1 MFEFLFKYP
10 WPVYRKGTLVLLSG
24 WPVWLL
30 GLLALAAAVLVA
42 VLFLRKPLPKTRA
55 VVLAGVQ
62 WVGLLVLLIL
72 LWQPALSVSMLKPQQ
87 NVVAVV
93 VDASTS
99 MALEGRIGQAKG
111 LLDSGLLDQL
121 KKRFPVRLYRAGR
134 TLERVET
141 VPAQADQPVTN
152 LGEAL
157 KGATAESATLPIG
170 AVVLLSDGADNAGGL
185 DSETMATLRRSRIP
199 IHAVGFGSEQL
210 ERDIEVSD
218 VQIAPRSLPDAR
230 LSATVTLRQS
240 GFAGKSAKLSV
251 QGDGKMLASRVV
263 KLPDDGQ
270 TVREVISFQSGV
282 AGAKSL
288 KVGVDLLEGETNK
301 DNNVL
306 TRLVNVEDRKPRILY
321 IEGEPRWEMKFIRRA
336 AELDRSLQVAS
347 ILRTTQNKLYRQGTT
362 DGKELEHGFPDT
374 VDELFKYQGLVIGNV
389 EASYFNPVQQGLI
402 KEFVDRR
409 GGGVLFLGGRA
420 ALSDGGW
427 NKSEVAEIMPVT
439 LPERKSTFHRDPAT
453 VELAVA
459 GRDSLITRIEE
470 DPEKNISR
478 WKALPYLADYQET
491 GPAKPGALVLAEL
504 SPTSKGK
511 FPLLTTQNFGRGRV
525 GVFATG
531 GSWRWQMLQD
541 SKDMSHEVFW
551 QQLLRWLVSATSE
564 HVSAVTDK
572 AVYSDEKLRPVA
584 CGSARPELSA
594 GIGRRG
600 GRPRTRTRRRG
611 GSRAAAAGHRTAWR
625 LCRRMEGRQPRS
637 YLMEV
642 VAKQG
647 EKEIGRDVLT
657 FQREDGVA
665 EHFRTEQNRE
675 LLERIAQRTG
685 GRYYKPS
692 DTGRL
697 PEEIEYSD
705 AGISVKKTRDIWNA
719 PAAFLLAA
727 LKAGEWFLRRRWSGM
742 KQIAAILLLMT
753 SAMAADFH
761 LTVAGLGGGRTTSR
775 GSTCWRLSRR
785 S

>member
-1 MFEFLFKYP
+1 MFEFFFKYP

-42 VLFLRKPLPKTRA
+42 LLFLRKPLPRARA
-55 VVLAGVQ
+55 VVLAGIQ

-185 DSETMATLRRSRIP
+185 DSESMATLRRSRIP

-218 VQIAPRSLPDAR
+218 VQLLPRSLPDAR

-240 GFAGKSAKLSV
+240 GFAGKVAKLSV
-251 QGDGKMLASRVV
+251 HGDGKVLASRVV
-263 KLPDDGQ
+263 KLPEDGQ
-270 TVREVISFQSGV
+270 TAREVISFQSGV

-288 KVGVDLLEGETNK
+288 KVGIDLLEGETNK

-306 TRLVNVEDRKPRILY
+306 SRLVNVEDRKPRILY

-374 VDELFKYQGLVIGNV
+374 VEELFKYQGLVIGNV

-439 LPERKSTFHRDPAT
+439 LLDRKTTFHRDPAT

-551 QQLLRWLVSATSE
+551 QQLLRWLVSSTSE

-572 AVYSDEKLRPVA
+572 AVYSDETRVPFHVEVRDQNYLPASDATVEGHVLGPGGVADLVPLRPVT
-584 CGSARPELSA
+584 GQPGVYA
-594 GIGRRG
+594 GEWKADNPG
-600 GRPRTRTRRRG
+600 
-611 GSRAAAAGHRTAWR
+611 
-625 LCRRMEGRQPRS
+625 S

-647 EKEIGRDVLT
+647 EKELGRDVLT

-675 LLERIAQRTG
+675 LLERIAQQTG

-705 AGISVKKTRDIWNA
+705 AGISVKETRDIWNA
-719 PAAFLLAA
+719 PAAFLLFAA
-727 LKAGEWFLRRRWSGM
+727 LKAGEWFLRRRWG
-742 KQIAAILLLMT
+742 A
-753 SAMAADFH
+753 
-761 LTVAGLGGGRTTSR
+761 V
-775 GSTCWRLSRR
+775 
-785 S
+785 

>member
-42 VLFLRKPLPKTRA
+42 VLFLRKPLPKARA
-55 VVLAGVQ
+55 AVLAGIQ
-62 WVGLLVLLIL
+62 WTGLLVLLIL

-111 LLDSGLLDQL
+111 LLDTGLLEQL

-199 IHAVGFGSEQL
+199 IHAIGFGSEQL
-210 ERDIEVSD
+210 ERDIEVSE
-218 VQIAPRSLPDAR
+218 VQIVPRSLPDAR

-240 GFAGKSAKLSV
+240 GFAGKVAKLSV
-251 QGDGKMLASRVV
+251 RGDGKVLASRVV
-263 KLPDDGQ
+263 KLPEDGQ
-270 TVREVISFQSGV
+270 TAREVISFQSGV

-306 TRLVNVEDRKPRILY
+306 SRLVNVEDRKPRILY

-374 VDELFKYQGLVIGNV
+374 VEELFKYQGLVIGNV

-439 LPERKSTFHRDPAT
+439 LLDRKTTFHRDPAT

-470 DPEKNISR
+470 DAEKNISR

-491 GPAKPGALVLAEL
+491 GPAKPGALVLAEMA
-504 SPTSKGK
+504 PTSKGK

-551 QQLLRWLVSATSE
+551 QQLLRWLVSSTSE

-572 AVYSDEKLRPVA
+572 AVYSDETRVPIHVEVRDQNYLPASDAVVEGHVLGPGGVADLVPLRPVT
-584 CGSARPELSA
+584 GQPGVYA
-594 GIGRRG
+594 GEWK
-600 GRPRTRTRRRG
+600 
-611 GSRAAAAGHRTAWR
+611 ADNAG
-625 LCRRMEGRQPRS
+625 S

-647 EKEIGRDVLT
+647 EKELGRDVVT

-675 LLERIAQRTG
+675 LLERIAQQTG

-705 AGISVKKTRDIWNA
+705 AGISVKETRDIWNA
-719 PAAFLLAA
+719 PAAFLLFAA
-727 LKAGEWFLRRRWSGM
+727 LKAGEWFLRRRWG
-742 KQIAAILLLMT
+742 A
-753 SAMAADFH
+753 
-761 LTVAGLGGGRTTSR
+761 V
-775 GSTCWRLSRR
+775 
-785 S
+785 

>member
-24 WPVWLL
+24 WPLWLL
-30 GLLALAAAVLVA
+30 AVLAVAAAGLVA
-42 VLFLRKPLPKTRA
+42 FLFLRKPVPRGQA
-55 VVLAGVQ
+55 LALAAIQ
-62 WVGLLVLLIL
+62 WVGLLMLLVLF
-72 LWQPALSVSMLKPQQ
+72 WQPALSVSMLKPQQ

-99 MALEGRIGQAKG
+99 MALEGRIGEAKK
-111 LLDSGLLDQL
+111 LLDSGLLAEL
-121 KKRFPVRLYRAGR
+121 RKRFPVRLYQAGR
-134 TLERVET
+134 TLQRVDQ
-141 VPAQADQPVTN
+141 VPSVADQPVTN
-152 LGEAL
+152 IGEAL

-185 DSETMATLRRSRIP
+185 DSETMAALRRSRIP

-210 ERDIEVSD
+210 SHDVEVSD
-218 VQIAPRSLPDAR
+218 VQVLPRSLPDAR
-230 LSATVTLRQS
+230 LAATVTLRQAGFS
-240 GFAGKSAKLSV
+240 GKMAKLTV
-251 QGDGKMLASRVV
+251 QADGKMLATRVV

-270 TVREVISFQSGV
+270 TSREVISFQSGV

-288 KVGVDLLEGETNK
+288 RVGVDLLEGETNR

-321 IEGEPRWEMKFIRRA
+321 FEGEPRWEMKFIRRA
-336 AELDRSLQVAS
+336 AELDRSLQLAS
-347 ILRTTQNKLYRQGTT
+347 IVRTTQNKLYRQGTT
-362 DGKELEHGFPDT
+362 DAKELEHGFPDT
-374 VDELFKYQGLVIGNV
+374 VEELFRYQGLVIGNV
-389 EASYFNPVQQGLI
+389 EAGYFNPAQQGLI

-427 NKSEVAEIMPVT
+427 NKSEVAEMIPVT
-439 LPERKSTFHRDPAT
+439 LPDRKGTFHRDPAT
-453 VELAVA
+453 VELAPA

-470 DPEKNISR
+470 DPEKNIAR
-478 WKALPYLADYQET
+478 WKALPFLADYQEV
-491 GPAKPGALVLAEL
+491 GAPKPGAVVLAEM

-511 FPLLTTQNFGRGRV
+511 FPLLVTENFGRGRV

-551 QQLLRWLVSATSE
+551 QQLLRWLVASTGE

-572 AVYSDEKLRPVA
+572 AVYSDETRVPVHVEVRDQNYLPASDATVEGHVLGPGGVADLVPLRPVT
-584 CGSARPELSA
+584 GQA
-594 GIGRRG
+594 GVY
-600 GRPRTRTRRRG
+600 
-611 GSRAAAAGHRTAWR
+611 AGEWKADNS
-625 LCRRMEGRQPRS
+625 GS

-647 EKEIGRDVLT
+647 DKELGRDVLT

-675 LLERIAQRTG
+675 LLERIAQQTG

-692 DTGRL
+692 DTGKL

-705 AGISVKKTRDIWNA
+705 AGISVKETRDIWNA
-719 PAAFLLAA
+719 PAAFLFFAM
-727 LKAGEWFLRRRWSGM
+727 LKAGEWFLRRRWG
-742 KQIAAILLLMT
+742 A
-753 SAMAADFH
+753 
-761 LTVAGLGGGRTTSR
+761 V
-775 GSTCWRLSRR
+775 
-785 S
+785 

>member
-42 VLFLRKPLPKTRA
+42 VLFLRKPLPKARA
-55 VVLAGVQ
+55 VMLAGIQ
-62 WVGLLVLLIL
+62 WLGLLVLLIL

-99 MALEGRIGQAKG
+99 MALEGRLGQAKG
-111 LLDSGLLDQL
+111 LLDSGLLEQL

-185 DSETMATLRRSRIP
+185 DSETMSTLRRSRIP
-199 IHAVGFGSEQL
+199 IHAIGFGSEQL

-218 VQIAPRSLPDAR
+218 VQIVPRSLPDAR

-240 GFAGKSAKLSV
+240 GFAGKVAKLSV
-251 QGDGKMLASRVV
+251 RGDGKVLASRVV
-263 KLPDDGQ
+263 KLPEDGQ
-270 TVREVISFQSGV
+270 TAREVISFQSGV

-288 KVGVDLLEGETNK
+288 KVGVDLLDGETNK

-306 TRLVNVEDRKPRILY
+306 SRLVNVEDRKPRILY

-347 ILRTTQNKLYRQGTT
+347 ILRTTQNKLYRQGTA
-362 DGKELEHGFPDT
+362 DAKELEHGFPDT

-439 LPERKSTFHRDPAT
+439 LLDRKTTFHRDPAT

-470 DPEKNISR
+470 DAEKNISR

-551 QQLLRWLVSATSE
+551 QQLLRWLVSSTSE

-572 AVYSDEKLRPVA
+572 AVYSDETRVPFHVEVRDQNYLPASDAVVEGHVLGPGGVADLVPLRPVT
-584 CGSARPELSA
+584 GQPGVYA
-594 GIGRRG
+594 GEWK
-600 GRPRTRTRRRG
+600 
-611 GSRAAAAGHRTAWR
+611 ADNAG
-625 LCRRMEGRQPRS
+625 S
-637 YLMEV
+637 YLVEV
-642 VAKQG
+642 IAKQG
-647 EKEIGRDVLT
+647 EKELGRDVLT

-675 LLERIAQRTG
+675 LLERIAQQTG

-705 AGISVKKTRDIWNA
+705 AGISVKETRDIWNA
-719 PAAFLLAA
+719 PAAFLLFAA
-727 LKAGEWFLRRRWSGM
+727 LKAGEWFLRRRWG
-742 KQIAAILLLMT
+742 A
-753 SAMAADFH
+753 
-761 LTVAGLGGGRTTSR
+761 V
-775 GSTCWRLSRR
+775 
-785 S
+785 